1 MYNIDNT
8 NNIGNMGHL
17 TKEQF
22 TWQFWNMA
30 GITMYL
36 QLPFNSSSHLFYLHD
51 LWESQTY
58 MASCVDWGFRGG
70 GGIGFYTWCLVSD
83 FERNHKRPR
92 QDFSLQYQ
100 YNIEQASYENKK
112 KTLIRGLLVDTIPNY
127 PNHKNLMADS
137 KK

>member
-1 MYNIDNT
+1 MICVKVK
-8 NNIGNMGHL
+8 L
-17 TKEQF
+17 TWLAAW
-22 TWQFWNMA
+22 TGA
-30 GITMYL
+30 L
-36 QLPFNSSSHLFYLHD
+36 
-51 LWESQTY
+51 
-58 MASCVDWGFRGG
+58 RGG